1 MKKRSLSLL
10 LALLMVLSLVMPGTA
25 AFADTVSA
33 ETPADASD
41 TELKW
46 ANKLGTDWMNA
57 PSVPTVADDG
67 VIVMVG
73 TTINKL
79 GFENGEIIAS
89 GNMSSSPSYGY
100 TPAVVNGDKIIAP
113 LGKGTLEAFD
123 AKTLESKWRVS
134 DELAGQ
140 ALSPVLCA
148 DGKAYTGF
156 WNGEAKDANFVCV
169 DTATGELL
177 WSYTV
182 KGGFYWAGAAEV
194 GSYVVVAT
202 DDGENGTKGT
212 SSLLVFKKTYA
223 ENEEVKPV
231 SSVELAG
238 CGDARSSITV
248 DGGKVYF
255 TTKGGYLC
263 SASVNA
269 ESGAISDLK
278 TVSFN
283 AQSTST
289 PVVFGN
295 YVYFGAGSG
304 ISDSGSKG
312 SFVIADKNTLE
323 VVNHVDMLGYPQC
336 EMLLSTAYLKSTG
349 YLYFYSTYNM
359 DPGGVSLIKVKAD
372 DVSKTELTEL
382 YDAKGY
388 EQYCIASLVADDNGN
403 LYYKNDSG
411 NIFCLSTRT
420 SEDVLVSIADKGSV
434 ELSYAAVNA
443 YDRNNDGSIDIDE
456 VMYATHEQYYE
467 GGAAA
472 GYASATGDY
481 GAYITKLWGDE
492 SGNFGY
498 FVDDKMTMG
507 LGDKVGR
514 GQHVYAYINANSYPN
529 NDAYS
534 YFETPAFDCE
544 TYAAAPVKLIA
555 QNGYD
560 ENWSPKFEGYDKA
573 QLKAYTADL
582 KTEAEGFKAVSKGNG
597 EYSISFAKA
606 GDYCV
611 AATAENNA
619 IIPAVCKISVRAANG
634 FADVKET
641 DYYYEATLWGSANNI
656 VRGFSADEFAPNVP
670 CTRAQIVTFL
680 YRLAGSP
687 EVSGSCKFADVTDKN
702 YIDAITW
709 AAEEGVTKGTT
720 ETTFSPNATCTRAQ
734 AVTFLHRYM
743 DTPKADQAHGFTDV
757 TNTGAFYYDAVMW
770 AADNGVT
777 LGFADG
783 SFRPGAVCT
792 RGEIV
797 TFIYRAAA

>member
-1 MKKRSLSLL
+1 M
-10 LALLMVLSLVMPGTA
+10 
-25 AFADTVSA
+25 
-33 ETPADASD
+33 
-41 TELKW
+41 
-46 ANKLGTDWMNA
+46 
-57 PSVPTVADDG
+57 
-67 VIVMVG
+67 
-73 TTINKL
+73 
-79 GFENGEIIAS
+79 
-89 GNMSSSPSYGY
+89 
-100 TPAVVNGDKIIAP
+100 
-113 LGKGTLEAFD
+113 
-123 AKTLESKWRVS
+123 
-134 DELAGQ
+134 
-140 ALSPVLCA
+140 
-148 DGKAYTGF
+148 
-156 WNGEAKDANFVCV
+156 
-169 DTATGELL
+169 
-177 WSYTV
+177 
-182 KGGFYWAGAAEV
+182 
-194 GSYVVVAT
+194 
-202 DDGENGTKGT
+202 
-212 SSLLVFKKTYA
+212 FKKTYA

-382 YDAKGY
+382 FTTQKAMSSTAL
-388 EQYCIASLVADDNGN
+388 QASLPTITATSII
-403 LYYKNDSG
+403 KTTAAIS
-411 NIFCLSTRT
+411 FCLSTRT

-544 TYAAAPVKLIA
+544 TYAAASVKLIA

-641 DYYYEATLWGSANNI
+641 DYYYEATLWA
-656 VRGFSADEFAPNVP
+656 
-670 CTRAQIVTFL
+670 AQIIS
-680 YRLAGSP
+680 Y
-687 EVSGSCKFADVTDKN
+687 
-702 YIDAITW
+702 
-709 AAEEGVTKGTT
+709 AASVRT
-720 ETTFSPNATCTRAQ
+720 S
-734 AVTFLHRYM
+734 L
-743 DTPKADQAHGFTDV
+743 
-757 TNTGAFYYDAVMW
+757 
-770 AADNGVT
+770 
-777 LGFADG
+777 
-783 SFRPGAVCT
+783 RPMCPAPA
-792 RGEIV
+792 R
-797 TFIYRAAA
+797 R